1 MEFIFPSVI
10 IGLVILAIVLLF
22 VLLSKVKQN
31 ESSIINSKL
40 LDYEKKL
47 DSYEK
52 NLKDEFERN
61 RKENSDS
68 NRESRKESNET
79 IVKFQDSINLKI
91 DTLTKNTQD
100 TITKQQESATSNFT
114 KFSESMTNQI
124 STMSKNTQSSLDSQ
138 KESVQNSLKASQET
152 LVSFQ
157 NSLQNKIDDLTKNT
171 QDTLTSNLTKFM
183 STLSERLDS
192 LSKVTQENLTKQQ
205 ETVQNSLKNIQDSNE
220 KKLEQMR
227 ATVDEK
233 LQTTLEKRLTNSF
246 ELVTK
251 QLEAVQKGLGE
262 MQNLANDVGGL
273 KRALT
278 NVKTAGGMGEVQLE
292 TILNDF
298 LSVEQFEKN
307 AHPNPSNSRKV
318 VEFAVKIPSKTSERD
333 FIYLPIDSKYP
344 ATVWDNLTL
353 AYEQGDKEQIEILR
367 KQLETEIK
375 KFAKDIKEKYIEV
388 PYTTDF
394 GILFVPYES
403 LYAELN
409 RIPGLVQKLQNELKI
424 TVSGPSTLA
433 ALLNSLQMGFRTLAI
448 QKETSKVWDLLGAVK
463 TEFGKFGTVLQK
475 TKEKLQSAT
484 SEIEKAETRSR
495 QIEKKLTKVEALP
508 ESDSANK
515 ILEID
520 SEEVE

>member
-1 MEFIFPSVI
+1 MEFLFPSII
-10 IGLVILAIVLLF
+10 IGLITIVIVLLII
-22 VLLSKVKQN
+22 LLLKVKQN

-40 LDYEKKL
+40 LEYEKKL
-47 DSYEK
+47 DNYDK

-61 RKENSDS
+61 RKENSES

-79 IVKFQDSINLKI
+79 IVKFQDSINSKF
-91 DTLTKNTQD
+91 DTLTKNTQ
-100 TITKQQESATSNFT
+100 EA
-114 KFSESMTNQI
+114 M
-124 STMSKNTQSSLDSQ
+124 
-138 KESVQNSLKASQET
+138 
-152 LVSFQ
+152 
-157 NSLQNKIDDLTKNT
+157 
-171 QDTLTSNLTKFM
+171 TSNLTKFM

-233 LQTTLEKRLTNSF
+233 LQSTLEKRLTSSF

-262 MQNLANDVGGL
+262 MQNLASDVGGL
-273 KRALT
+273 KRALS

-292 TILNDF
+292 TILSDF

-307 AHPNPSNSRKV
+307 AHPNPSNPRKV
-318 VEFAVKIPSKTSERD
+318 VEFAVKIPSKNTEKEY
-333 FIYLPIDSKYP
+333 IYLPIDSKYP
-344 ATVWDNLTL
+344 ATVWDNLTM
-353 AYEQGDKEQIEILR
+353 AYEQGDKDQIDALR

-375 KFAKDIKEKYIEV
+375 NFAKDIKEKYIEV

-409 RIPGLVQKLQNELKI
+409 RIPGLVQKIQNELKVTI
-424 TVSGPSTLA
+424 AGPSTLT

-448 QKETSKVWDLLGAVK
+448 QKETSKVWDLLGAV
-463 TEFGKFGTVLQK
+463 
-475 TKEKLQSAT
+475 T
-484 SEIEKAETRSR
+484 S
-495 QIEKKLTKVEALP
+495 
-508 ESDSANK
+508 
-515 ILEID
+515 
-520 SEEVE
+520 

>member
-1 MEFIFPSVI
+1 MGFIFPSII
-10 IGLVILAIVLLF
+10 IGLVIITIVLLII
-22 VLLSKVKQN
+22 LLLKVKQN

-47 DSYEK
+47 DNYEK

-61 RKENSDS
+61 RKENSES
-68 NRESRKESNET
+68 NRESRKESNEI
-79 IVKFQDSINLKI
+79 IVKFQDSINSKF
-91 DTLTKNTQD
+91 DTLTKNTQ
-100 TITKQQESATSNFT
+100 EA
-114 KFSESMTNQI
+114 M
-124 STMSKNTQSSLDSQ
+124 
-138 KESVQNSLKASQET
+138 
-152 LVSFQ
+152 
-157 NSLQNKIDDLTKNT
+157 
-171 QDTLTSNLTKFM
+171 TSNLTKFM

-192 LSKVTQENLTKQQ
+192 LSKVTQDNLTKQQ

-307 AHPNPSNSRKV
+307 AHPNPSNPRKV
-318 VEFAVKIPSKTSERD
+318 VEFAVKIPSKNTERE
-333 FIYLPIDSKYP
+333 FIYLPLDSKYP

-353 AYEQGDKEQIEILR
+353 AYEQGEKEQIEILR

-409 RIPGLVQKLQNELKI
+409 RIPGLVQKLQNELKV
-424 TVSGPSTLA
+424 TVAGPSTLT

-495 QIEKKLTKVEALP
+495 QIERKLTKVEALP
-508 ESDSANK
+508 ESDTANK

-520 SEEVE
+520 SDEAE

>member
-1 MEFIFPSVI
+1 MEFIFPSII
-10 IGLVILAIVLLF
+10 IGLVIITIVLLII
-22 VLLSKVKQN
+22 LLLKVKQN

-47 DSYEK
+47 DNYEK

-61 RKENSDS
+61 RKENSES

-79 IVKFQDSINLKI
+79 IVKFQDSINSKF
-91 DTLTKNTQD
+91 DTLTKNTQ
-100 TITKQQESATSNFT
+100 EA
-114 KFSESMTNQI
+114 M
-124 STMSKNTQSSLDSQ
+124 
-138 KESVQNSLKASQET
+138 
-152 LVSFQ
+152 
-157 NSLQNKIDDLTKNT
+157 
-171 QDTLTSNLTKFM
+171 TSNLTKFM

-192 LSKVTQENLTKQQ
+192 LSKVTQDNLTKQQ

-307 AHPNPSNSRKV
+307 AHPNPSNPRKV
-318 VEFAVKIPSKTSERD
+318 VEFAVKIPSKNTERE
-333 FIYLPIDSKYP
+333 FIYLPLDSKYP

-353 AYEQGDKEQIEILR
+353 AYEQGEKEQIEILR

-409 RIPGLVQKLQNELKI
+409 RIPGLVQKLQNELRV
-424 TVSGPSTLA
+424 TVAGPSTLT

-484 SEIEKAETRSR
+484 SEIEKAEIRSR
-495 QIEKKLTKVEALP
+495 QIERKLTKVEALP
-508 ESDSANK
+508 ESDTANK

-520 SEEVE
+520 SDEAE

>member
-1 MEFIFPSVI
+1 MGFIFPSII
-10 IGLVILAIVLLF
+10 IGLVIITIVLLII
-22 VLLSKVKQN
+22 LLLKVKQN

-47 DSYEK
+47 DNYEK

-61 RKENSDS
+61 RKENSES

-79 IVKFQDSINLKI
+79 IVKFQDSINSKF
-91 DTLTKNTQD
+91 DTLTKNTQ
-100 TITKQQESATSNFT
+100 EA
-114 KFSESMTNQI
+114 M
-124 STMSKNTQSSLDSQ
+124 
-138 KESVQNSLKASQET
+138 
-152 LVSFQ
+152 
-157 NSLQNKIDDLTKNT
+157 
-171 QDTLTSNLTKFM
+171 TSNLTKFM

-192 LSKVTQENLTKQQ
+192 LSKVTQDNLTKQQ

-307 AHPNPSNSRKV
+307 AHPNPSNPRKV
-318 VEFAVKIPSKTSERD
+318 VEFAVKIPSKNTERE
-333 FIYLPIDSKYP
+333 FIYLPLDSKYP

-353 AYEQGDKEQIEILR
+353 AYEQGEKEQIEILR

-409 RIPGLVQKLQNELKI
+409 RIPGLVQKLQNELKV
-424 TVSGPSTLA
+424 TVAGPSTLT

-495 QIEKKLTKVEALP
+495 QIERKLTKVEALP
-508 ESDSANK
+508 ESDTANK

-520 SEEVE
+520 SDEAE

>member
-1 MEFIFPSVI
+1 MEFIFPSII
-10 IGLVILAIVLLF
+10 IGLVIITIVLLII
-22 VLLSKVKQN
+22 LLLKVKQN

-47 DSYEK
+47 DNYEK

-61 RKENSDS
+61 RKENSES

-79 IVKFQDSINLKI
+79 IVKFQDSINSKF
-91 DTLTKNTQD
+91 DTLTKNTQ
-100 TITKQQESATSNFT
+100 EA
-114 KFSESMTNQI
+114 M
-124 STMSKNTQSSLDSQ
+124 
-138 KESVQNSLKASQET
+138 
-152 LVSFQ
+152 
-157 NSLQNKIDDLTKNT
+157 
-171 QDTLTSNLTKFM
+171 TSNLTKFM

-192 LSKVTQENLTKQQ
+192 LSKVTQDNLTKQQ

-307 AHPNPSNSRKV
+307 AHPNPSNPRKV
-318 VEFAVKIPSKTSERD
+318 VEFAVKIPSKTTERE
-333 FIYLPIDSKYP
+333 FIYLPLDSKYP

-353 AYEQGDKEQIEILR
+353 AYEQGEKEQIEVLR

-409 RIPGLVQKLQNELKI
+409 RIPGLVQKLQNELKV
-424 TVSGPSTLA
+424 TVAGPSTLT

-495 QIEKKLTKVEALP
+495 QIERKLTKVEALP
-508 ESDSANK
+508 ESDTANK

-520 SEEVE
+520 SDEAE

>member
-1 MEFIFPSVI
+1 MEFIFPSII
-10 IGLVILAIVLLF
+10 IGLVIITIVLLII
-22 VLLSKVKQN
+22 LLLKVKQN

-47 DSYEK
+47 DNYEK

-61 RKENSDS
+61 RKENSES

-79 IVKFQDSINLKI
+79 IVKFQDSINSKF
-91 DTLTKNTQD
+91 DTLTKNTQ
-100 TITKQQESATSNFT
+100 EA
-114 KFSESMTNQI
+114 M
-124 STMSKNTQSSLDSQ
+124 
-138 KESVQNSLKASQET
+138 
-152 LVSFQ
+152 
-157 NSLQNKIDDLTKNT
+157 
-171 QDTLTSNLTKFM
+171 TSNLTKFM

-192 LSKVTQENLTKQQ
+192 LSKVTQDNLTKQQ

-307 AHPNPSNSRKV
+307 AHPNPSNPRKV
-318 VEFAVKIPSKTSERD
+318 VEFAVKIPSKNTERE
-333 FIYLPIDSKYP
+333 FMYLPLDSKYP

-353 AYEQGDKEQIEILR
+353 AYEQGEKEQIEVLR

-409 RIPGLVQKLQNELKI
+409 RIPGLVQKLQNELKV
-424 TVSGPSTLA
+424 TVAGPSTLT

-495 QIEKKLTKVEALP
+495 QIERKLTKVEALP
-508 ESDSANK
+508 ESDTANK

-520 SEEVE
+520 SDEAE

>member
-1 MEFIFPSVI
+1 MEFIFPSII
-10 IGLVILAIVLLF
+10 IGLVIITIVLLII
-22 VLLSKVKQN
+22 LLLKVKQN

-47 DSYEK
+47 DNYEK

-61 RKENSDS
+61 RKENSES

-79 IVKFQDSINLKI
+79 IVKFQDSINSKF
-91 DTLTKNTQD
+91 DTLTKNTQ
-100 TITKQQESATSNFT
+100 EA
-114 KFSESMTNQI
+114 M
-124 STMSKNTQSSLDSQ
+124 
-138 KESVQNSLKASQET
+138 
-152 LVSFQ
+152 
-157 NSLQNKIDDLTKNT
+157 
-171 QDTLTSNLTKFM
+171 TSNLTKFM

-192 LSKVTQENLTKQQ
+192 LSKVTQDNLTKQQ

-307 AHPNPSNSRKV
+307 AHPNPSNPRKV
-318 VEFAVKIPSKTSERD
+318 VEFAVKIPSKNTERE
-333 FIYLPIDSKYP
+333 FIYLPLDSKYP

-353 AYEQGDKEQIEILR
+353 AYEQGEKEQIEILR

-409 RIPGLVQKLQNELKI
+409 RIPGLVQKLQNELKV
-424 TVSGPSTLA
+424 TVAGPSTLT

-495 QIEKKLTKVEALP
+495 QIERKLTKVEALP
-508 ESDSANK
+508 ESDTANK

-520 SEEVE
+520 SDEAE

>member
-1 MEFIFPSVI
+1 MEFLFPSII
-10 IGLVILAIVLLF
+10 IGLITIVIVLLII
-22 VLLSKVKQN
+22 LLLKVKQN

-40 LDYEKKL
+40 LEYEKKL
-47 DSYEK
+47 DNYDK

-61 RKENSDS
+61 RKENSES

-79 IVKFQDSINLKI
+79 IVKFQDSINSKF
-91 DTLTKNTQD
+91 DTLTKNTQ
-100 TITKQQESATSNFT
+100 EA
-114 KFSESMTNQI
+114 M
-124 STMSKNTQSSLDSQ
+124 
-138 KESVQNSLKASQET
+138 
-152 LVSFQ
+152 
-157 NSLQNKIDDLTKNT
+157 
-171 QDTLTSNLTKFM
+171 TSNLTKFM

-192 LSKVTQENLTKQQ
+192 LSKVTQKNLTKQQ

-233 LQTTLEKRLTNSF
+233 LQSTLEKRLTSSF

-262 MQNLANDVGGL
+262 MQNLASDVGGL
-273 KRALT
+273 KRALS

-292 TILNDF
+292 TILSDF

-307 AHPNPSNSRKV
+307 AHPNPSNPRKV
-318 VEFAVKIPSKTSERD
+318 VEFAVKIPSKNTEKEY
-333 FIYLPIDSKYP
+333 IYLPIDSKYP
-344 ATVWDNLTL
+344 ATVWDNLTM
-353 AYEQGDKEQIEILR
+353 AYEQGDKDQIDALR

-409 RIPGLVQKLQNELKI
+409 RIPGLVQKLQNELKVTI
-424 TVSGPSTLA
+424 AGPSTLT

-495 QIEKKLTKVEALP
+495 QIERKLTKIDALP
-508 ESDSANK
+508 DADASK
-515 ILEID
+515 KMLEIEADD
-520 SEEVE
+520 SE

>member
-1 MEFIFPSVI
+1 MEFLFPSII
-10 IGLVILAIVLLF
+10 IGLITIVIVLLII
-22 VLLSKVKQN
+22 LLLKVKQN

-40 LDYEKKL
+40 LEYEKKL
-47 DSYEK
+47 DNYDK

-61 RKENSDS
+61 RKENSES

-79 IVKFQDSINLKI
+79 IVKFQDSINSKF
-91 DTLTKNTQD
+91 DTLTKNTQ
-100 TITKQQESATSNFT
+100 EA
-114 KFSESMTNQI
+114 M
-124 STMSKNTQSSLDSQ
+124 
-138 KESVQNSLKASQET
+138 
-152 LVSFQ
+152 
-157 NSLQNKIDDLTKNT
+157 
-171 QDTLTSNLTKFM
+171 TSNLTKFM

-233 LQTTLEKRLTNSF
+233 LQSTLEKRLTSSF

-262 MQNLANDVGGL
+262 MQNLASDVGGL
-273 KRALT
+273 KRALS

-292 TILNDF
+292 TILSDF

-307 AHPNPSNSRKV
+307 AHPNPSNPRKV
-318 VEFAVKIPSKTSERD
+318 VEFAVKIPSKNTEKEY
-333 FIYLPIDSKYP
+333 IYLPIDSKYP
-344 ATVWDNLTL
+344 ATVWDNLTM
-353 AYEQGDKEQIEILR
+353 AYEQGDKDQIDALR

-375 KFAKDIKEKYIEV
+375 NFAKDIKEKYIEV

-409 RIPGLVQKLQNELKI
+409 RIPGLVQKLQNELKVTI
-424 TVSGPSTLA
+424 AGPSTLT

-495 QIEKKLTKVEALP
+495 QIERKLTKIDALP
-508 ESDSANK
+508 DADASK
-515 ILEID
+515 KMLEIEADD
-520 SEEVE
+520 SE

>member
-1 MEFIFPSVI
+1 MEFIFPSII
-10 IGLVILAIVLLF
+10 IGLVIITIVLLII
-22 VLLSKVKQN
+22 LLLKVKQN

-47 DSYEK
+47 DNYEK

-61 RKENSDS
+61 RKENSES

-79 IVKFQDSINLKI
+79 IVKFQDSINSKF
-91 DTLTKNTQD
+91 DTLTKNTQ
-100 TITKQQESATSNFT
+100 EA
-114 KFSESMTNQI
+114 M
-124 STMSKNTQSSLDSQ
+124 
-138 KESVQNSLKASQET
+138 
-152 LVSFQ
+152 
-157 NSLQNKIDDLTKNT
+157 
-171 QDTLTSNLTKFM
+171 TSNLTKFM

-192 LSKVTQENLTKQQ
+192 LSKVTQDNLTKQQ

-307 AHPNPSNSRKV
+307 AHPNPSNPRKV
-318 VEFAVKIPSKTSERD
+318 VEFAVKIPSKNTERE
-333 FIYLPIDSKYP
+333 FIYLPLDSKYP

-353 AYEQGDKEQIEILR
+353 AYEQGEKEQIEVLR

-409 RIPGLVQKLQNELKI
+409 RIPGLVQKLQNELKV
-424 TVSGPSTLA
+424 TVAGPSTLT

-495 QIEKKLTKVEALP
+495 QIERKLTKVEALS
-508 ESDSANK
+508 ESDTANK

-520 SEEVE
+520 SDEAE

>member
-1 MEFIFPSVI
+1 MEFIFPSII
-10 IGLVILAIVLLF
+10 IGLVIITIVLLII
-22 VLLSKVKQN
+22 LLLKVKQN

-47 DSYEK
+47 DNYEK

-61 RKENSDS
+61 RKENSES

-79 IVKFQDSINLKI
+79 IVKFQDSINSKF
-91 DTLTKNTQD
+91 DTLTKNTQ
-100 TITKQQESATSNFT
+100 EA
-114 KFSESMTNQI
+114 M
-124 STMSKNTQSSLDSQ
+124 
-138 KESVQNSLKASQET
+138 
-152 LVSFQ
+152 
-157 NSLQNKIDDLTKNT
+157 
-171 QDTLTSNLTKFM
+171 TSNLTKFM

-192 LSKVTQENLTKQQ
+192 LSKVTQDNLTKQQ

-278 NVKTAGGMGEVQLE
+278 NVKTVGGMGEVQLE

-307 AHPNPSNSRKV
+307 AHPNPSNPRKV
-318 VEFAVKIPSKTSERD
+318 VEFAVKIPSKNTERE
-333 FIYLPIDSKYP
+333 FIYLPLDSKYP

-353 AYEQGDKEQIEILR
+353 AYEQGEEEQIEILR

-409 RIPGLVQKLQNELKI
+409 RIPGLVQKLQNELKV
-424 TVSGPSTLA
+424 TVAGPSTLT

-495 QIEKKLTKVEALP
+495 QIERKLTKVEALP
-508 ESDSANK
+508 ESDTANK

-520 SEEVE
+520 SDEAE

>member
-1 MEFIFPSVI
+1 MEFLFPSII
-10 IGLVILAIVLLF
+10 IGLITIVIVLLII
-22 VLLSKVKQN
+22 LLLKVKQN

-40 LDYEKKL
+40 LEYEKKL
-47 DSYEK
+47 DNYDK

-61 RKENSDS
+61 RKENSES

-79 IVKFQDSINLKI
+79 IVKFQDSINSKF
-91 DTLTKNTQD
+91 DTLTKNTQ
-100 TITKQQESATSNFT
+100 EA
-114 KFSESMTNQI
+114 M
-124 STMSKNTQSSLDSQ
+124 
-138 KESVQNSLKASQET
+138 
-152 LVSFQ
+152 
-157 NSLQNKIDDLTKNT
+157 
-171 QDTLTSNLTKFM
+171 TSNLTKFM

-233 LQTTLEKRLTNSF
+233 LQSTLEKRLTSSF

-262 MQNLANDVGGL
+262 MQNLASDVGGI
-273 KRALT
+273 KRALS

-292 TILNDF
+292 TILSDF

-307 AHPNPSNSRKV
+307 AHPNPSNPRKV
-318 VEFAVKIPSKTSERD
+318 VEFAVKIPSKNTEKEY
-333 FIYLPIDSKYP
+333 IYLPIDSKYP
-344 ATVWDNLTL
+344 ATVWDNLTM
-353 AYEQGDKEQIEILR
+353 AYEQGDKDQIDALR

-409 RIPGLVQKLQNELKI
+409 RIPGLVQKLQNELKVTI
-424 TVSGPSTLA
+424 AGPSTLT

-495 QIEKKLTKVEALP
+495 QIERKLTKIDALP
-508 ESDSANK
+508 DADASK
-515 ILEID
+515 KMLEIEADD
-520 SEEVE
+520 SE

>member
-1 MEFIFPSVI
+1 MEFLFPSII
-10 IGLVILAIVLLF
+10 IGLITIVIVLLII
-22 VLLSKVKQN
+22 LLLKVKQN

-40 LDYEKKL
+40 LEYEKKL
-47 DSYEK
+47 DNYDK

-61 RKENSDS
+61 RKENSES

-79 IVKFQDSINLKI
+79 IVKFQDSINSKF
-91 DTLTKNTQD
+91 DTLTKNTQ
-100 TITKQQESATSNFT
+100 EA
-114 KFSESMTNQI
+114 M
-124 STMSKNTQSSLDSQ
+124 
-138 KESVQNSLKASQET
+138 
-152 LVSFQ
+152 
-157 NSLQNKIDDLTKNT
+157 
-171 QDTLTSNLTKFM
+171 TSNLTKFM

-233 LQTTLEKRLTNSF
+233 LQSTLEKRLTSSF

-262 MQNLANDVGGL
+262 MQNLASDVGGL
-273 KRALT
+273 KRALS

-292 TILNDF
+292 TILSDF

-307 AHPNPSNSRKV
+307 AHPNPSNPRKV
-318 VEFAVKIPSKTSERD
+318 VEFAVKIPSKNTEKEY
-333 FIYLPIDSKYP
+333 IYLPIDSKYP
-344 ATVWDNLTL
+344 ATVWDNLTM
-353 AYEQGDKEQIEILR
+353 AYEQGDKDQIDALR

-409 RIPGLVQKLQNELKI
+409 RIPGLVQKLQNELKVTI
-424 TVSGPSTLA
+424 AGPSTLT

-495 QIEKKLTKVEALP
+495 QIERKLIKIDALP
-508 ESDSANK
+508 DADASK
-515 ILEID
+515 KMLEIEADD
-520 SEEVE
+520 SE

>member
-1 MEFIFPSVI
+1 MEFIFPSII
-10 IGLVILAIVLLF
+10 IGLVIITIVLLII
-22 VLLSKVKQN
+22 LLLKVKQN

-47 DSYEK
+47 DNYEK

-61 RKENSDS
+61 RKENSES

-79 IVKFQDSINLKI
+79 IVKFQDSINSKF
-91 DTLTKNTQD
+91 DTLTKNTQ
-100 TITKQQESATSNFT
+100 EV
-114 KFSESMTNQI
+114 M
-124 STMSKNTQSSLDSQ
+124 
-138 KESVQNSLKASQET
+138 
-152 LVSFQ
+152 
-157 NSLQNKIDDLTKNT
+157 
-171 QDTLTSNLTKFM
+171 TSNLTKFM

-192 LSKVTQENLTKQQ
+192 LSKVTQDNLTKQQ

-307 AHPNPSNSRKV
+307 AHPNPSNPRKV
-318 VEFAVKIPSKTSERD
+318 VEFAVKIPSKNTERE
-333 FIYLPIDSKYP
+333 FIYLPLDSKYP

-353 AYEQGDKEQIEILR
+353 AYEQGEKEQIEILR

-409 RIPGLVQKLQNELKI
+409 RIPGLVQKLQNELKV
-424 TVSGPSTLA
+424 TVAGPSTLT

-495 QIEKKLTKVEALP
+495 QIERKLTKVEALP
-508 ESDSANK
+508 ESDTANK

-520 SEEVE
+520 SDEAE